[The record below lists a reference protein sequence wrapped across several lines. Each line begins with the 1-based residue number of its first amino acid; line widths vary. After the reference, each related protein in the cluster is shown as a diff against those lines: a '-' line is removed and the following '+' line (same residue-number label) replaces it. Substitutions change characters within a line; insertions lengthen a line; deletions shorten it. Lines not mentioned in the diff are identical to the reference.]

1 MTTTFNTMFPF
12 STAEQYL
19 HSRRKDYHDLLSD
32 LSESKDLGYVKVI
45 SPQELEVKGKLQQF
59 KSHASLMAFILR
71 TYW

>member
-1 MTTTFNTMFPF
+1 MTTAFNTMFP
-12 STAEQYL
+12 TAEQYL

-32 LSESKDLGYVKVI
+32 LSESKDLGYVKVV
-45 SPQELEVKGKLQQF
+45 SPQELEIKGKLHQF